1 MLVAEQKHKHVDKT
15 LREKAQA
22 LNVIEKGL
30 LNKEVAEKI
39 IMYQKIPY
47 LHGSKI
53 KAKSSSLEE
62 RQNVRR
68 RKLRGGAHEVLEQ
81 AVFKWF
87 SNTPFSYKQSI
98 FDPRPKNCLSF
109 SKKSPQKIV

>member
-1 MLVAEQKHKHVDKT
+1 MLVAEQKHKRVDKS

-22 LNVIEKGL
+22 LKVIEKGL
-30 LNKEVAEKI
+30 SNKEVAEKN

-53 KAKSSSLEE
+53 KTKSSSLEE

-68 RKLRGGAHEVLEQ
+68 QKLRGGAHEVLEQ

-87 SNTPFSYKQSI
+87 SNTRF
-98 FDPRPKNCLSF
+98 FL
-109 SKKSPQKIV
+109 